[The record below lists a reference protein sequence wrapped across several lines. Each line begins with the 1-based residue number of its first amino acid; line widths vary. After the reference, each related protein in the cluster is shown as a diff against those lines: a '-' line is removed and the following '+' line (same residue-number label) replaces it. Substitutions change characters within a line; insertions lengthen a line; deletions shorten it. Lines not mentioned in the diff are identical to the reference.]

1 MSPRRSSREE
11 TRAALLDAALIQ
23 FAAHGYRDTT
33 HADLAAAVGI
43 ARTTFYEYFESTE
56 DLLVQLVEE
65 RLPVVVDEFLDSI
78 DGDLPPDIRL
88 RELGK
93 QTVEFVAMDHLGLIL
108 HTEAPGLS
116 HGAQQ
121 RIAAAH
127 GGLMGA
133 FAGEFVAGVQAGMF
147 RDIPVQLA
155 GRLIFQTI
163 MGAGRSVMDSSDPKQ
178 QVHETVEVA
187 MDFLLRGLG
196 AC

>member
-11 TRAALLDAALIQ
+11 TRAALLDAALVE
-23 FAAHGYRDTT
+23 FSTHGYRGTT

-43 ARTTFYEYFESTE
+43 ARTTFYEYFDSTE
-56 DLLVQLVEE
+56 DLLVRLVEE
-65 RLPVVVDEFLDSI
+65 RLPVVVDEIVASI
-78 DGDLPPDIRL
+78 DGDLAPDTRL

-93 QTVEFVAMDHLGLIL
+93 RTVEFVAMDHLGLIL
-108 HTEAPGLS
+108 HTEAPRLS
-116 HGAQQ
+116 HDAQL

-127 GGLMGA
+127 DGLMGA
-133 FAGEFVAGVQAGMF
+133 FARVFVAGVEVGMF
-147 RDIPVQLA
+147 RDIPVGLA

-163 MGAGRSVMDSSDPKQ
+163 MGAGRSVMDSGDPKQ
-178 QVHETVEVA
+178 QVHETVDVA